1 MEFGR
6 IGEILLPLTV
16 TFNAKGEK
24 LVKGFKSLTLKHEG
38 GSWVGEDRVQQQ
50 LYRWMIESIPN
61 SPKTAGMWAE
71 ISKYLENSDIQ
82 EV

>member
-1 MEFGR
+1 MQ
-6 IGEILLPLTV
+6 
-16 TFNAKGEK
+16 
-24 LVKGFKSLTLKHEG
+24 KHEG

-50 LYRWMIESIPN
+50 LYRWMIESMPN

-71 ISKYLENSDIQ
+71 ITKYLENSDIQ